1 MTVATH
7 PGHRARV
14 EAAGVGFAPLRPDFG
29 PDLHDRM
36 FDPRHGTEFTFRDL
50 VTPAIRDSYADLSRA
65 AAGADLLLASPAAF
79 AVPLVAE
86 RMSVPWVSLALAP
99 CGFVSA
105 HDPPWFPSL
114 GPLWPLRPFGPVYGR
129 TVRTVVALKT
139 RAWAAPIHAL
149 RRELGLPP
157 GPNPFARGLC
167 SPTLSLAM
175 FSPVLGRP
183 QPDWPASA
191 RITGFAFHDRE
202 DPGRELPPALAAFLD
217 AGPAP
222 IIVTLGSGA
231 ASTTAAGPILAA
243 TLAAARALGR
253 RALLLTGDDPRARA
267 TLPHPLP
274 NGAAAFAYAPL
285 ARVFPH
291 AAAIVHQGG
300 IGTLGQALRAGRPML
315 VVPFAFDQHDN
326 ALRASRLGV
335 ARVLPAGRH
344 DARSATE
351 ALAALLA
358 ASTVAARAETVAQAV
373 RTEDGATAAA
383 NAIEEV
389 LGLGPVR

>member
-1 MTVATH
+1 
-7 PGHRARV
+7 
-14 EAAGVGFAPLRPDFG
+14 
-29 PDLHDRM
+29 M

-50 VTPAIRDSYADLSRA
+50 VAPAIRDSYADLSQA

-129 TVRTVVALKT
+129 TVRAVVVLKT
-139 RAWAAPIHAL
+139 RAWAAPIHAF

-202 DPGRELPPALAAFLD
+202 DPDAITAALAAFLD

-231 ASTTAAGPILAA
+231 ASTAAAGPVLAA

-253 RALLLTGDDPRARA
+253 RALLLIGDDPRARA

-274 NGAAAFAYAPL
+274 DGTAAFAYAPL
-285 ARVFPH
+285 ARVFPR

-326 ALRASRLGV
+326 ALRADRLGV
-335 ARVLPAGRH
+335 AACCRP
-344 DARSATE
+344 SATTHGAPPRRWTPCWPTRRSRRE
-351 ALAALLA
+351 RRLWRGPCGRRTVQPPPPTRSRTCS
-358 ASTVAARAETVAQAV
+358 AS
-373 RTEDGATAAA
+373 DG
-383 NAIEEV
+383 
-389 LGLGPVR
+389 R